1 MKTII
6 RFFSML
12 ALVGGIAVTG
22 AFAQNACDDLDTP
35 TAQYEKFTG
44 LYQKKT
50 EAEVDEALNTGKA
63 FLEKFGACEAWKEQA
78 TFVKAQVTRLEKV
91 KAGFGDAKM
100 FTRFDNAVNS
110 DNTDEIYAAGKEILA
125 KYPDN
130 HNIKYVMAVSVN
142 RELAKKNN
150 KFNADAATYSKALLD
165 GLKSGAIKPNRKDK
179 QGRDTVGVLKYEVP
193 PQDAISELN
202 YTLGS
207 VLYFGQNDKKG
218 GIPYFYATTQNAGFR
233 KEFAPVYATIGS
245 YYVDEAAPIGE
256 QIAKLIET
264 IKTAPDEEKPKIDTE
279 IKAKE
284 ALFNGY
290 MERAMDAYARASKF
304 AKTDTP
310 AGQTYKKGLDDEI
323 KRLWGIRFPDKKT
336 GVDEWVAA
344 STAKPLPDPTSAV
357 QPVADPDPT
366 TTTNTTTGA
375 GAGIGAASGKGV
387 SAANGTG
394 VAAKPK
400 P

>member
-22 AFAQNACDDLDTP
+22 ALAQNPCDDLDTP

-50 EAEVDEALNTGKA
+50 EAEVADAINTGKA
-63 FLEKFGACEAWKEQA
+63 FLEKFGSCEAWKEQS

-91 KAGFGDAKM
+91 QQGFSDAKI
-100 FTRFDNAVNS
+100 FTRFDNAVKA

-125 KYPDN
+125 KYPNN

-142 RELAKKNN
+142 GELAKKNN
-150 KFNADAATYSKALLD
+150 KFNADAVTYSKAVLD
-165 GLKSGAIKPNRKDK
+165 GLKSGSIKPDRKNP
-179 QGRDTVGVLKYEVP
+179 QTGAPTVGVLKYEVS

-202 YTLGS
+202 YTLGN
-207 VLYFGQNDKKG
+207 VLYFGQNDKKS
-218 GIPYFYATTQNAGFR
+218 GIPYFYATTQTPGFR
-233 KEFAPVYATIGS
+233 KDFAPVYATIGG
-245 YYVDEAAPIGE
+245 YYLEQAAPIGE
-256 QIAKLIET
+256 EIAKLIET

-290 MERAMDAYARASKF
+290 TERAMDAFARAAKF
-304 AKTDTP
+304 AKADTP
-310 AGQTYKKGLDDEI
+310 AGQQYKKGLDDEV
-323 KRLWGIRFPDKKT
+323 KRLYKIRFPDKTT
-336 GVDEWVAA
+336 GVEEWVASA
-344 STAKPLPDPTSAV
+344 TARPLPDPTSAV
-357 QPVADPDPT
+357 QPVTDADPT
-366 TTTNTTTGA
+366 TTTNTTTGT
-375 GAGIGAASGKGV
+375 GTGV
-387 SAANGTG
+387 GAANGSG